1 MSLVLGI
8 WTGWDRTA
16 SGAGFLCWL
25 QEEYKDLV
33 QSRCVHFG
41 QLMED
46 VMIILTISDKF
57 ALEMTWPM
65 LVGREILSAT
75 RRWAQPWSNESA
87 RSWVFWPN
95 PGKAQGQ
102 QSVPWTE
109 VKQDEMGWLQG
120 QEGRKQT
127 ENRTWANS
135 FSSWGCCLWTY
146 IPTSE
151 RRAAMLFDVS
161 SVLWRSSQEKV
172 TFALCKALSFS
183 CDRCPRKAPWG
194 VIHFLLGAEVWCCVE
209 NKVSALTYTTCG
221 KIVTWCLVSTSGR

>member
-1 MSLVLGI
+1 MSLVLGV

-25 QEEYKDLV
+25 REEYKDLV

-41 QLMED
+41 QLTED

-57 ALEMTWPM
+57 ALEITWSM

-75 RRWAQPWSNESA
+75 RRWAQPWSNKSA
-87 RSWVFWPN
+87 RSWAFWPN

-109 VKQDEMGWLQG
+109 VKETQRRA
-120 QEGRKQT
+120 GRDGVAPGPRGEKTDWKQT

-135 FSSWGCCLWTY
+135 FNSWGCTY

-161 SVLWRSSQEKV
+161 SVLWRSRQKKSDFFTLQSSQ
-172 TFALCKALSFS
+172 
-183 CDRCPRKAPWG
+183 
-194 VIHFLLGAEVWCCVE
+194 FLLWS
-209 NKVSALTYTTCG
+209 VS
-221 KIVTWCLVSTSGR
+221 

>member
-41 QLMED
+41 QLTED

-75 RRWAQPWSNESA
+75 RRWAQPWSNRSA

-127 ENRTWANS
+127 ENRLKTELGQIPSAAGAVVS
-135 FSSWGCCLWTY
+135 E
-146 IPTSE
+146 PTSPPLKGGQ
-151 RRAAMLFDVS
+151 RCFLMLAVCCEDQVKKKWLLHFAKLPVS
-161 SVLWRSSQEKV
+161 PVIGVLEKPHGELFTFCSVQRFGAVWRIRSQLSHTPRVEK
-172 TFALCKALSFS
+172 
-183 CDRCPRKAPWG
+183 
-194 VIHFLLGAEVWCCVE
+194 
-209 NKVSALTYTTCG
+209 
-221 KIVTWCLVSTSGR
+221 